1 MDGTLTA
8 PKKDDKKQPQAGG
21 ETAQQGLAIAKPDG
35 MSENEFNAAMAQT
48 IRIFV
53 QKGDGDDEKDG
64 IYVGINAQR
73 EYVVPRDV
81 EVDVPIP
88 VYEVL
93 RNAKRISMSEDG
105 QRVSEISRFAVSV
118 IGGGSPRRH

>member
-1 MDGTLTA
+1 MEGTLSV
-8 PKKDDKKQPQAGG
+8 PKDKKGAAGSGATTEQQPLAVTS
-21 ETAQQGLAIAKPDG
+21 TAE
-35 MSENEFNAAMAQT
+35 MSESDFNAAMAKT
-48 IRIFV
+48 VRIFV

-73 EYVVPRDV
+73 DYVVPRDV
-81 EVDVPIP
+81 EVEVPIP

-105 QRVSEISRFAVSV
+105 SRVSEISRFAVSV
-118 IGGGSPRRH
+118 VGGVPSLRQ